1 MLKNEEESTKRGEK
15 IQENVRVTN
24 ITQINLDRALL
35 LRRTRLDGVHVLGK
49 GFIQHV
55 FPPTSQ
61 LQRQKRSETKRNNL
75 NTNSNAAIW
84 YMWTKK
90 VTVIG
95 ALPDWVLTYLVNF
108 VRSINNIYF
117 DFFMKI
123 SGRLQLLR
131 GLETKTSSIL
141 LVKYMFR
148 RGHLS

>member
-1 MLKNEEESTKRGEK
+1 
-15 IQENVRVTN
+15 
-24 ITQINLDRALL
+24 
-35 LRRTRLDGVHVLGK
+35 
-49 GFIQHV
+49 
-55 FPPTSQ
+55 
-61 LQRQKRSETKRNNL
+61 
-75 NTNSNAAIW
+75 
-84 YMWTKK
+84 MWTKK